1 VIKMKPS
8 IVSLSVLLMLSFQA
22 CSHQAVSP
30 VQAEMSS
37 QDANQETISQTKT
50 PIAEPTAGMTTIK
63 GKKITLVCSAPPPL
77 KDTTKLKQNLL
88 EKGYI
93 NAQMTEQE
101 ADAKVDEYIYQ
112 RQQAF
117 KNCNKGQ

>member
-1 VIKMKPS
+1 MKPS
-8 IVSLSVLLMLSFQA
+8 IVSVLLMLSFQA
-22 CSHQAVSP
+22 CSHQAMNP
-30 VQAEMSS
+30 AQAEMSS
-37 QDANQETISQTKT
+37 QDVNQETISQKNT
-50 PIAEPTAGMTTIK
+50 PIVEPTDGMTTIK

>member
-1 VIKMKPS
+1 VIKMNPAM
-8 IVSLSVLLMLSFQA
+8 VGLYVLLMLSFQA
-22 CSHQAVSP
+22 CSHQSVSATE
-30 VQAEMSS
+30 VLSHN
-37 QDANQETISQTKT
+37 ANQETISQKKT

-63 GKKITLVCSAPPPL
+63 GKKMTLVCSAPPPI

-88 EKGYI
+88 QKGYI

-101 ADAKVDEYIYQ
+101 ADAKVAEYIYQ